1 MQKRVTAGLL
11 GFLMLV
17 MTVLTCF
24 VPCIETQAA
33 GTTLI
38 VHYGGRSDNNYEG
51 WNLWIWEEGRDGQEV
66 DFTESDS
73 FGQIAVYQ
81 TNRKPASIG
90 FIVRLNQWE
99 DKDVAE
105 DRFIAIDKDVV
116 EIWITSGEAEFATE
130 APEGAESFDFSALEQ
145 ARLDVYK
152 EEDAVK
158 LDVHYYNFEQSYSAD
173 SMEAYAW
180 LGDTVGGNYPYV
192 ETDDYGALFQVGLKP
207 EEGVTTAGVK
217 VIQNGDADNATEYQ
231 IDLTKAVDNKL
242 DVYIVEGNPTLWY
255 DKADAVYNPIIA
267 SAAFSETSSQDIL
280 LSVSKPIDV
289 TAADAAQKFIVTD
302 EEGTVYPVSAVESNT
317 EKDIVL
323 KMEQPLELS
332 RSYQVEREDYEGCQI
347 SMDKIMG
354 SAYFDEQLAY
364 DGDDLGAV
372 YTKEKTTFR
381 VWAPT
386 ALEVSLNLYEQG
398 DGDNLME
405 TIPMKADVKGTWV
418 CEKQG
423 DLNGVY
429 YTYSVKIGNKVNE
442 TVDLYARSTGVNG
455 DRGMILDLAST
466 DPEGFS
472 EDVRPA
478 FSNATDAVIYELHIR
493 DLSSDSSSGI
503 QNVGKFLGLTE
514 KGTKNSDGLP
524 TGLDHILDLGVT
536 HIQILPSYDYATV
549 DESKTDSG
557 QFNWGYDPK
566 NYNVPEG
573 SYSTDP
579 FHGEVRVKEMK
590 QMVQTLHEN
599 GIRVNMDVVYNHTFN
614 VENSWFQKTVPDY
627 YYRKNGDKYSN
638 GSGCGNETASERAM
652 VRKYIVDSVVYW
664 ATEYH
669 IDGFRFDLM
678 AVHDKETMKAIREA
692 LDKIDPSIMMYG
704 EGWTGGES
712 VLPSSQQ
719 SLKSSTYEF
728 DRIGAFSDD
737 IRDGIKGNVF
747 DSLDKGFVNGKEGM
761 EETIKFGIVGA
772 THHPQVLTSKNVKAN
787 GSWSGQPG
795 QSINYVSCHD
805 NLTFWDKLAT
815 SNSDDSE
822 ADRKKMNKL
831 GSAIILTS
839 QGVPFFQAGEE
850 MLRSKPSATVEG
862 GFDENSYCSPDSTNS
877 LKWDNKANIMDIY
890 DYYKGLIAFRK
901 AHGALRMT
909 ATSDI
914 QENLTF
920 MSGLDANVVAYT
932 IEGSPNGETADK
944 IIVIF
949 NANKQAVNVPL
960 PSGVWDICVNG
971 EKAGCASLGT
981 AQDTVSVDGISA
993 MVLVQGDETVKKAE
1007 DQNTTTDV
1015 STEGAAQETETGNIV
1030 PVVVAVIAAIL
1041 VIAAIAGVTVS
1052 RKRRDS
1058 SK

>member
-1 MQKRVTAGLL
+1 MRKKVATGLL
-11 GFLMLV
+11 SFLMLV
-17 MTVLTCF
+17 MTVLTCL
-24 VPCIETQAA
+24 VPGMEAQAA

-38 VHYGGRSDNNYEG
+38 VHYGGRSDNNYDG
-51 WNLWIWEEGRDGQEV
+51 WNLWIWEEGRDGQQV
-66 DFTESDS
+66 SFTESDS
-73 FGQIAVYQ
+73 FGQIAIYQ

-105 DRFIAIDKDVV
+105 DRFVAIDKDIV
-116 EIWITSGEAEFATE
+116 EIWVTSGETEFATE
-130 APEGAESFDFSALEQ
+130 APEGAESFDFAALEQ
-145 ARLDVYK
+145 ARLDVYN
-152 EEDAVK
+152 EEDAMK
-158 LDVHYYNFEQSYSAD
+158 LDVHYYNFAQSYSAD
-173 SMEAYAW
+173 TVEAYAW
-180 LGDTVGGNYPYV
+180 PGDTVGGSYPYV

-217 VIQNGDADNATEYQ
+217 VIQDGNVDTANEYQ

-242 DVYIVEGNPTLWY
+242 DVYLVEGNPNLWY
-255 DKADAVYNPIIA
+255 DINEVVYNPVIA
-267 SAAFSETSSQDIL
+267 SAAFSETSSQEIHI
-280 LSVSKPIDV
+280 SVSKPVDV
-289 TAADAAQKFIVTD
+289 TAADVAETFVVTD
-302 EEGTVYPVSAVESNT
+302 EEGTVYPVTSVESVADN
-317 EKDIVL
+317 KVVL
-323 KMEQPLELS
+323 KMEQQLELS
-332 RSYQVEREDYEGCQI
+332 RAYRVDREDYEGCQI
-347 SMDKIMG
+347 SMDKIIG
-354 SAYFDEQLAY
+354 STYFDEQLAY
-364 DGDDLGAV
+364 DGDDLGAI

-386 ALEVSLNLYEQG
+386 ASEVSLNLYAQG

-405 TIPMKADVKGTWV
+405 TLPMQADVKGTWV
-418 CEKQG
+418 CEKEG

-442 TVDLYARSTGVNG
+442 TVDLYARTTGVNG
-455 DRGMILDLAST
+455 DRGMVIDLDST
-466 DPEGFS
+466 DPEGFN

-478 FSNATDAVIYELHIR
+478 FENDTDAVIYELHIR

-514 KGTKNSDGLP
+514 KGTTNSDGLA
-524 TGLDHILDLGVT
+524 TGLDHMIDLGIT
-536 HIQILPSYDYATV
+536 HVQILPSYDYATV

-590 QMVQTLHEN
+590 EMVQTLHEN
-599 GIRVNMDVVYNHTFN
+599 GIRVNMDVVYNHTYN
-614 VENSWFQKTVPDY
+614 DDDSWFQKTVPDY
-627 YYRKNGDKYSN
+627 YYRVGGN

-652 VRKYIVDSVVYW
+652 VRKYLVDSVVYW

-678 AVHDKETMKAIREA
+678 AVHDKETMMAIREA

-704 EGWTGGES
+704 EGWTGGECL
-712 VLPSSQQ
+712 LPSSQQ
-719 SLKSSTYEF
+719 SLKSSTYQF

-747 DSLDKGFVNGKEGM
+747 DSLDKGFVSGKEGM

-772 THHPQVLTSKNVKAN
+772 VHHPQVLGSENVKGV

-795 QSINYVSCHD
+795 QSINYISCHD

-815 SNSDDSE
+815 SNADDSE
-822 ADRKKMNKL
+822 EDRIKMNKL

-877 LKWDNKANIMDIY
+877 LKWDNKSNVIDTY
-890 DYYKGLIAFRK
+890 EYYKGLIAFRK

-909 ATSDI
+909 EASDV
-914 QENLTF
+914 QTKLVF

-944 IIVIF
+944 ITVIF
-949 NANKQAVNVPL
+949 NANKEAVNVPL
-960 PSGVWDICVNG
+960 PSGEWDICVNG

-981 AQDTVSVDGISA
+981 AVDSVSVEGISA
-993 MVLVQGDETVKKAE
+993 MVLVQGDETVKAAE
-1007 DQNTTTDV
+1007 E
-1015 STEGAAQETETGNIV
+1015 SQETEETVAADTTTEATEQKAENGGIV
-1030 PVVVAVIAAIL
+1030 SAIIAAL
-1041 VIAAIAGVTVS
+1041 AAAVAAIAGVTIY
-1052 RKRRDS
+1052 RKKKGS
-1058 SK
+1058 SKK